1 MLLTL
6 PLTTL
11 GCGMNLSNAR
21 AKEVLELCLANENP
35 EMRSL
40 VYEIINAS
48 GLDPSDPMFLVLA
61 LTGQIKVFLE
71 AAPTELRQILI
82 DWKKQNA
89 ESLAEIM
96 NAVVRTKESRQEWV
110 EAIEQTLKRVSLQ
123 SISALKEAGMTT
135 TGAIA
140 EANSETLDRVRQTKG
155 EIAELTKQLD
165 SLHSCIQFERQTN
178 KEVMTALIEKLRST
192 TNELNRANKKF
203 EDSILSVKKLQQQIS
218 WSKRTEWFT
227 PLFALLIMGLS
238 GGIAGATFTSHY
250 FNSHSEKLG
259 RNITKWNQ
267 KQLIECI
274 ESQNTECTIRLVP

>member
-1 MLLTL
+1 MS
-6 PLTTL
+6 
-11 GCGMNLSNAR
+11 LSSAKAR
-21 AKEVLELCLANENP
+21 EVLELCLAKEDP

-48 GLDPSDPMFLVLA
+48 GLDPSDPMFLVLT
-61 LTGQIKVFLE
+61 LTGQMRVFLE
-71 AAPTELRQILI
+71 AAPTELRQLLL

-96 NAVVRTKESRQEWV
+96 NAVVRARENRQEWV

-123 SISALKEAGMTT
+123 SISALKEAGMAT

-218 WSKRTEWFT
+218 WTKRTEWFT

-238 GGIAGATFTSHY
+238 GGIAGATFTSRY
-250 FNSHSEKLG
+250 FNSPSEKLG
-259 RNITKWNQ
+259 RNIIKWNQ

-274 ESQNTECTIRLVP
+274 ESQNTQCTIRLVP